1 MDECKPLV
9 MLSLVKI
16 MSEGNILGS
25 KQKIIYMYTPY
36 TWIQI
41 PFMAL
46 KLNTILFKNM
56 ELLRIFK
63 QQPGRIMERTARV
76 KKTT

>member
-1 MDECKPLV
+1 

-36 TWIQI
+36 GWMIQI
-41 PFMAL
+41 AFMA
-46 KLNTILFKNM
+46 LNTILFKNM
-56 ELLRIFK
+56 ELLTIFK
-63 QQPGRIMERTARV
+63 QKPGRIKERTARI
-76 KKTT
+76 TTK

>member
-1 MDECKPLV
+1 

-36 TWIQI
+36 GWMIQI
-41 PFMAL
+41 AFMA
-46 KLNTILFKNM
+46 LNTILFKNM
-56 ELLRIFK
+56 ELLTIFK
-63 QQPGRIMERTARV
+63 QKPGRIMERTARI
-76 KKTT
+76 TTK